1 MKLNNL
7 LGVITLSVM
16 LLTSTA
22 YAMDKINI
30 NTATQ
35 YELQSLSGVGESTA
49 EAIIQYR
56 EKNGLFKSVDDLVN
70 VKGIGNKKI
79 EKLSENLTVSE

>member
-7 LGVITLSVM
+7 LGAITLSVM